1 MADDS
6 DTSVILLKD
15 LGKCFSDKAVLK
27 GIDLTVGGGE
37 VLGYL
42 GPNGAGKTTTV
53 KILIGM
59 LGGFT
64 GSARV
69 CGLDVA
75 EHPLEVK
82 RRIGY
87 VPEAGALYEAL
98 TPMEFL
104 SLVGRLFGITQRDLE
119 TKSAELL
126 RLFDLQDQRDERMT
140 TFSKGMKQKVLI
152 ISGLI
157 HNPEVICLDEPLAG
171 LDANS
176 TVVVKELIGNLAAAG
191 RTVFYCSHMM
201 DIVERVCD
209 RIVIIDDGRIVAD
222 GTFESLQAGAKE
234 ASLEKIFTQLTSAGE
249 HEATAKQFVEIIN
262 G

>member
-1 MADDS
+1 MPDDVNAA
-6 DTSVILLKD
+6 VICLQNLEKRF
-15 LGKCFSDKAVLK
+15 GDKQVLR
-27 GIDLTVGGGE
+27 GIDLSVGRGE

-59 LGGFT
+59 LGGFS

-69 CGLDVA
+69 CGFNVA
-75 EHPLEVK
+75 EQPLVVK
-82 RRIGY
+82 RRVGY

-104 SLVGRLFGITQRDLE
+104 SLVGRLFGIVPRELE
-119 TKSAELL
+119 KKGTELL
-126 RLFDLQDQRDERMT
+126 RLFELQDQRDERMA

-152 ISGLI
+152 IAGLI
-157 HNPEVICLDEPLAG
+157 HNPEVIFLDEPLAG

-176 TVVVKELIGNLAAAG
+176 TVVVKELVSNLAAAG
-191 RTVFYCSHMM
+191 RTVFYCSHLM

-209 RIVIIDDGRIVAD
+209 RIVIIDGGRIVAD
-222 GTFESLQAGAKE
+222 GTFESLQHQAKG
-234 ASLEKIFTQLTSAGE
+234 ASLERIFTQLTSTGG
-249 HEATAKQFVEIIN
+249 HEATARQFVDVIS